1 MTKKW
6 WAISVV
12 ERTEKYKGM
21 QTTAKKLFVIALFP
35 TVFCAQLSAAP
46 VELNLPSA
54 HIIVVRPVDA
64 WSGDKSVSDDT
75 LQSIKLRRASYMF
88 GTEDGSFYRGSPT
101 VFQGVSDYPVT
112 KGVEAEMLI
121 LKMKLV
127 NSDIN
132 GFTVQKAV
140 SVPASDM
147 ATFIKAQADLYKR
160 LVIAQGNPETLSGK
174 VSNKKLIGGLLAVG
188 ATVLSMDKFGA
199 AIGSQ
204 VTLGSGIT
212 NDIYRVSYANKEA
225 IVPAKI
231 PTFDFT
237 AYKSVDVRKVT
248 AASDRVGQVII
259 AYKEGKTPEAEQD
272 AIIRAI
278 VSLTGADTT
287 PEEVEKSRA
296 DDLANRLT
304 IWNTCLADPT
314 CKHD

>member
-1 MTKKW
+1 MTRKW
-6 WAISVV
+6 WAIVV
-12 ERTEKYKGM
+12 AERTEKYQGM
-21 QTTAKKLFVIALFP
+21 QTTAPKLFVTALVP
-35 TVFCAQLSAAP
+35 MVFCAQLFAAP
-46 VELNLPSA
+46 VEFDTPSA

-64 WSGDKSVSDDT
+64 WAGDKSVSEDT

-112 KGVEAEMLI
+112 KGVEVELI
-121 LKMKLV
+121 KSQTKLV

-140 SVPASDM
+140 SIPASDM
-147 ATFIKAQADLYKR
+147 AIFIKAQADLYKR

-174 VSNKKLIGGLLAVG
+174 VRNKKFIGGLLAFG

-204 VTLGSGIT
+204 VTLGSGVT
-212 NDIYRVSYANKEA
+212 DDIYRVSYANKEV
-225 IVPAKI
+225 ITPAEI
-231 PTFDFT
+231 PYFDFT
-237 AYKSVDVRKVT
+237 AYKSVDVRKIT
-248 AASDRVGQVII
+248 AVSDRVGQVII

-296 DDLANRLT
+296 EDFANRLT
-304 IWNTCLADPT
+304 IWNTCLADPV